1 MMFNTLEGNI
11 IFFILLF
18 LIIIKLDYL
27 YHHLSLQLMFFITQV
42 IRKMKLENDRREI
55 SNEILKLQLP
65 DDNL

>member
-11 IFFILLF
+11 IFLILLF
-18 LIIIKLDYL
+18 LIILKLDYL
-27 YHHLSLQLMFFITQV
+27 YHQLSLQLMFFISQV
-42 IRKMKLENDRREI
+42 IRKMKLDNDRREI